1 MRENKGRGKEKK
13 KKKKERKVYAVL
25 SRRGGREIGGSNDK
39 SRHKKKDQQMIWRL
53 AILVFIFSLFR

>member
-39 SRHKKKDQQMIWRL
+39 SRHKKKDQQMI
-53 AILVFIFSLFR
+53 